1 MAIDFNG
8 KNGSPFI
15 NTIEAAAILKLS
27 PRTLEKMRQR
37 GQGPEYFKIGNK
49 VYYTHQTLWAWSST
63 RLRRSTCDP
72 PGLGRGV
79 KTGPKNRVA

>member
-8 KNGSPFI
+8 KDSSPFI
-15 NTIEAAAILKLS
+15 TTIEAARILKLS
-27 PRTLEKMRQR
+27 PRTLERISQK
-37 GQGPEYFKIGNK
+37 GVGPEYFKIGNK

-72 PGLGRGV
+72 PGLGRRV
-79 KTGPKNRVA
+79 KTDPKTRVA